1 MINCWSTIMTEQGV
15 IRDIDWKVEPAKMRS
30 IADEEIEN
38 AKKKLD
44 EIAGTVHDQVTLQTL
59 KDFEEVLGSFG
70 EKIGQIFF
78 MKNVSPD
85 KDQRDMADEIEKDA
99 RKFLNEIWGR
109 KDIYDVIVNLEPK
122 MDSLNPEEKT
132 LLDLTLK
139 EFRHR
144 GAALDDEKRKEFLE
158 IANNITVLETEFAR
172 TLNEITTTVPFT
184 EEELEG
190 VPSHVYENLEKDGN
204 KFLCSL
210 DYPVF
215 LPVRTYAKN
224 PETRKTM
231 QIAFLQRGGKEN
243 TERLSDA
250 LALRERQAKLLGFAN
265 YAEYG
270 ISRKMAKTPK
280 RVIDFMDELKD
291 KLTPLSDKETLVL
304 REMKAKEQGIPLEET
319 KVEIWDLFYYHEMLM
334 RDKYAV
340 DQNKVKEYFPMDRVI
355 KGVLDVYQ
363 AVLNLEFKE
372 PDKPNVWHEDVIQY
386 KVIDKTNGKTLG
398 VFYLDL
404 YPRDG
409 KYKHY
414 AVFDFMDR
422 RVKNG
427 KELLPIC
434 SMVSNYEKPTKDKP
448 SLLNHSE
455 VETFFHEFGHLMHVI
470 SNQASYARFGL
481 DGVLKDFIET
491 PSMMFQNWAWKDE
504 VLSGLSGYY
513 KNPDEKLPKETLKSL
528 IDAKLLN
535 IGTLTLRQ
543 VAYSLI
549 DMVYHTKGAEDPN
562 AVFRK
567 LFTEVT
573 KYDLPE
579 NTRFEAGFS
588 HLMSQLY
595 AAGYYSYTW
604 SQVYAED
611 IFTKFEEN
619 GYMDPETGTEYRQ
632 KILAPGGSLDPDDMV
647 HSFLGRDM
655 KIDAF
660 MKSLGLDAK

>member
-1 MINCWSTIMTEQGV
+1 MTEQGV
-15 IRDIDWKVEPAKMRS
+15 IRELDWTIEPAKMRS
-30 IADEEIEN
+30 IADDVINN
-38 AKKKLD
+38 AKENLD
-44 EIAGTVHDQVTLQTL
+44 EIAGTAFGEVSLQTL
-59 KDFEEVLGSFG
+59 KDFEEVLGSFSEMFG
-70 EKIGQIFF
+70 LYYFL
-78 MKNVSPD
+78 KNISPD
-85 KDQRDMADEIEKDA
+85 KSQRDMADEIEKDC
-99 RKFLNEIWGR
+99 RKFNNEIWGR
-109 KDIYDVIVNLEPK
+109 KDLYEVIVNLEPEI
-122 MDSLNPEEKT
+122 DSLDLEERT
-132 LLDLTLK
+132 LLDETLK

-158 IANNITVLETEFAR
+158 IANNVSILEADFAR
-172 TLNEITTTVPFT
+172 TINEITTTVPFT
-184 EEELEG
+184 QEELEG
-190 VPSHVYENLEKDGN
+190 VPPPVFENLEKDGD
-204 KFLCSL
+204 KYLCPL

-215 LPVRTYAKN
+215 IPVRTYAKN
-224 PETRKTM
+224 PETRKKM
-231 QIAFLQRGGKEN
+231 QIVFLQRGGTEN

-250 LALRERQAKLLGFAN
+250 LALRERQAKLLGFSN

-280 RVIDFMDELKD
+280 RVFDFMNELKE

-304 REMKAKEQGIPLEET
+304 REMKANEQNIPLDET
-319 KVEIWDLFYYHEMLM
+319 KIEVWDLFYYHEMLM

-340 DQNKVKEYFPMDRVI
+340 DQNKVKEYFPMASVI
-355 KGVLDVYQ
+355 QGVLYVYQ
-363 AVLNLEFKE
+363 TVLNLEFKE
-372 PDKPNVWHEDVIQY
+372 ADTPNIWHEDVTQY
-386 KVIDKTNGKTLG
+386 EVIDKTNGQTLG

-409 KYKHY
+409 KFKHY
-414 AVFDFMDR
+414 AVFDFLDR
-422 RVKNG
+422 RIKDG
-427 KELLPIC
+427 KTLLPIC

-481 DGVLKDFIET
+481 NGILKDFIET
-491 PSMMFQNWAWKDE
+491 PSMMFQNWSWKEE
-504 VLSGLSGYY
+504 VLSDISGHY
-513 KNPDEKLPKETLKSL
+513 KDTDKKLPSDILKSM

-549 DMVYHTKGAEDPN
+549 DMVYHTEGAEDPN
-562 AVFRK
+562 AVFK
-567 LFTEVT
+567 KIFTEVT
-573 KYDLPE
+573 KYDLPKD
-579 NTRFEAGFS
+579 TCFEAGFG

-604 SQVYAED
+604 SHVYAED

-619 GYMDPETGTEYRQ
+619 GYMDSKTGTEYRQ

-647 HSFLGRDM
+647 RSFLGRDM
-655 KIDAF
+655 KTDAF
-660 MKSLGLDAK
+660 MKSLGLDND